1 MNATDKE
8 ARDPPSR
15 GCSVVVLY
23 NTERPHSAIGNK
35 TPMELLKSIGQPS
48 RPMG

>member
-23 NTERPHSAIGNK
+23 NAERPHSALAGK
-35 TPMELLKSIGQPS
+35 TPDEAYAIE
-48 RPMG
+48 PMTEKMAA